1 VFVLE
6 TVIIPEQQP
15 KGLSLTIP
23 TETTTMT
30 YLLTVTHK
38 GTSYTKEFGLL
49 SVASA
54 TLNKI
59 EALSFAMSNYDVFF
73 LIENISEETK
83 DLLQY
88 CDSLGFLTL
97 NGNTYR
103 CSDITTEA
111 AYDQITSPD

>member
-1 VFVLE
+1 MNPREKLIWILE
-6 TVIIPEQQP
+6 AAL
-15 KGLSLTIP
+15 KCD
-23 TETTTMT
+23 
-30 YLLTVTHK
+30 
-38 GTSYTKEFGLL
+38 LL
-49 SVASA
+49 SFQ
-54 TLNKI
+54 